1 MGQRWS
7 SDGLSEVVISKSV
20 GERERDRSK
29 NKRASEWSSEWDRDT
44 ASVWL
49 SEYDRSSSSHHQ
61 HLYHHHHHHHQS
73 SSSIGIAYLSWDSN
87 DHPMDCRKSW
97 FLKVLERER
106 DRAKN
111 KSASELVWV
120 RSWYSEWVIEWV
132 RWKTSIIIIT
142 SSIITRHRTAMI
154 IRWAVQQPEESAS
167 DGEWE
172 RASEWLSE
180 MKDIDHHHHVISSI
194 SIIIISW
201 NGLPVMGQQWSSN
214 GQSEVGISTS
224 VC

>member
-1 MGQRWS
+1 
-7 SDGLSEVVISKSV
+7 
-20 GERERDRSK
+20 
-29 NKRASEWSSEWDRDT
+29 
-44 ASVWL
+44 
-49 SEYDRSSSSHHQ
+49 
-61 HLYHHHHHHHQS
+61 
-73 SSSIGIAYLSWDSN
+73 
-87 DHPMDCRKSW
+87 MDCRKSW

-106 DRAKN
+106 ERVKN

-180 MKDIDHHHHVISSI
+180 WDERHRSSSSRHQQHLYHHHQLELLTCHGTAM
-194 SIIIISW
+194 II
-201 NGLPVMGQQWSSN
+201 QWTVRSRDFYKCVL
-214 GQSEVGISTS
+214 EREKDRVRAKIKRER
-224 VC
+224 VCLMEGDSATM